1 MATIVVEARDTVRT
15 SPNQRL
21 TYIPKSVPRLREYTQ
36 KGVDDNG
43 IHYKPTG
50 KREPVSLDYP
60 VIGIIFYS
68 FGVNY

>member
-1 MATIVVEARDTVRT
+1 VCTH
-15 SPNQRL
+15 L
-21 TYIPKSVPRLREYTQ
+21 YGHTQ

-50 KREPVSLDYP
+50 KREPVSVDYL